1 MLGNSHLLTFSEIP
15 ANLPPVCAS
24 LPLIDIDLCVLRRPI
39 HEPWEKLANK
49 GEKVEGMV
57 PDPWTTQKQGIK
69 AESGIKSGPALRM
82 QGQVTSE
89 SQERFLDEHS
99 RRQKQT
105 QQAEH
110 LKTLKLKQSHPRKKG
125 FQASFIFI
133 DFPGYDSK
141 SSLQPCIREAI
152 YSFILSITMS

>member
-1 MLGNSHLLTFSEIP
+1 MSSGE
-15 ANLPPVCAS
+15 
-24 LPLIDIDLCVLRRPI
+24 R
-39 HEPWEKLANK
+39 ANK
-49 GEKVEGMV
+49 GEKMEGTV
-57 PDPWTTQKQGIK
+57 PDPWTIQKQGVK

-82 QGQVTSE
+82 QGQVTSK
-89 SQERFLDEHS
+89 SQERSSDEHL

-105 QQAEH
+105 QQAKH

-141 SSLQPCIREAI
+141 KQLYNHA
-152 YSFILSITMS
+152 